1 MVTSEFCGI
10 KKIGWGWTG
19 VIWLFNIISY
29 LLLDPIKFAVRY
41 VLSGKAWNLLLDRRV
56 SKYHPSSSSLVF
68 WMSIVDVVN
77 MDFSFFFL
85 NKNYYQMAFT
95 NQKDFGKEAR
105 EAAWAAEQRTLHGLQ
120 SAETQKFTEKYNFRD
135 INMMAEE
142 ARRRAEI
149 ARFVT
154 VLDHKIMIIIIIA
167 AQHKLVSSNRDN

>member
-1 MVTSEFCGI
+1 
-10 KKIGWGWTG
+10 
-19 VIWLFNIISY
+19 
-29 LLLDPIKFAVRY
+29 
-41 VLSGKAWNLLLDRRV
+41 
-56 SKYHPSSSSLVF
+56 
-68 WMSIVDVVN
+68 MSIVDVVN

-167 AQHKLVSSNRDN
+167 AQHKLVNPNRDN